1 MFIRHS
7 QPATEEKGQ
16 GLVEYALILVLVAL
30 AVVAALT
37 VFGSQLQAVYQ
48 CIASNVQALPPN
60 DVGSIYGFELIDPA
74 SNDVIRQMGCLET
87 LDAGNY
93 SFSAVTRSEAIQSVY
108 LELEGP
114 VSQTRTE
121 NEIPWA
127 LFGDEPAGNFAG
139 GNLSAGTYTLKGT
152 PYAGNGASGKSGPT
166 FTLIFNVE

>member
-114 VSQTRTE
+114 VSHR
-121 NEIPWA
+121 I
-127 LFGDEPAGNFAG
+127 D
-139 GNLSAGTYTLKGT
+139 
-152 PYAGNGASGKSGPT
+152 YA
-166 FTLIFNVE
+166 